1 MAPHLRPQV
10 IDSLSKSEKQ
20 DSSRIGF
27 SLEYALG
34 DCSRTVFDLSH
45 FHPLPTEVRMPSGVE
60 LKEGH
65 TFQDATG
72 LSVTVQEV
80 VHDRVHFAVI
90 DDGEAANTKNGEM
103 SCLAFVRRFT
113 KMGSLELASLEE
125 DCARIKYLGY
135 AASRHVRIYG
145 EEYEL
150 LSDPFPQA
158 NLIAIRAKA
167 KRDSSV
173 RVITLPVTIT
183 QSVKRREYFPDCSIC
198 HKPVDLTTAKTD
210 DNGHTV
216 HENCYVVKL
225 GLNWEK
231 SLSGE
236 YPLRAGRLVEENWSR
251 KN

>member
-1 MAPHLRPQV
+1 
-10 IDSLSKSEKQ
+10 
-20 DSSRIGF
+20 
-27 SLEYALG
+27 
-34 DCSRTVFDLSH
+34 
-45 FHPLPTEVRMPSGVE
+45 MPSSVE

-90 DDGEAANTKNGEM
+90 DDGEAVNTKNGEM

-113 KMGSLELASLEE
+113 RLDSLED

-167 KRDSSV
+167 RRDSSV

-183 QSVKRREYFPDCSIC
+183 QNVKRRVYFPDCSIC

-216 HENCYVVKL
+216 HEKCYVVKL
-225 GLNWEK
+225 GLNLEK

-236 YPLRAGRLVEENWSR
+236 YPLRAGRLVEEKLTRDSR
-251 KN
+251 TQNGPIP

>member
-1 MAPHLRPQV
+1 
-10 IDSLSKSEKQ
+10 
-20 DSSRIGF
+20 
-27 SLEYALG
+27 
-34 DCSRTVFDLSH
+34 
-45 FHPLPTEVRMPSGVE
+45 MPSSVE

-90 DDGEAANTKNGEM
+90 EDGEAANTTNGEM
-103 SCLAFVRRFT
+103 SCLAFFRRFT
-113 KMGSLELASLEE
+113 RMDSLED
-125 DCARIKYLGY
+125 DCARIKNLGY

-158 NLIAIRAKA
+158 NLIAIRAEA
-167 KRDSSV
+167 KRDSCV
-173 RVITLPVTIT
+173 GVITLPVTIT

-198 HKPVDLTTAKTD
+198 DKPVDLTTAKTD
-210 DNGHTV
+210 DDGQAV
-216 HENCYVVKL
+216 HEKCYVVKL
-225 GLNWEK
+225 GLNWKK

-236 YPLRAGRLVEENWSR
+236 YPLRAGRLVEEELTTDSR
-251 KN
+251 TQSGPIS